1 MKGTVVKSTGSWY
14 EVRVET
20 GKMINCR
27 MKGKIRL
34 EGIKET
40 NPVAVGDFV
49 ELDEEGANG
58 VIHSILPR
66 KNHLL
71 RQAVKKSSHSHILAA
86 NIDQAM
92 LVVTLKQPRTSMG
105 FIDRF
110 IISAE
115 AYRIPQIIIFN
126 KEDLLTEEEKEE
138 TDDLVKLYQSLGIPS
153 IRISAITDT
162 TDKIRQLL
170 NGKVTL
176 MAGHSGV
183 GKSTLLNKI
192 APHLHR
198 ATGSISDFSQKG
210 THTTTFA
217 EMFSLDETTSIID
230 TPGVKEWGLVD
241 MTPQEISDYFV
252 EMREVRLNCKFSS
265 KCLHLQEPGCAVRQA
280 VEEGRISESR
290 FKSYLS
296 MVAGEDN
303 RK

>member
-1 MKGTVVKSTGSWY
+1 
-14 EVRVET
+14 
-20 GKMINCR
+20 
-27 MKGKIRL
+27 
-34 EGIKET
+34 
-40 NPVAVGDFV
+40 
-49 ELDEEGANG
+49 
-58 VIHSILPR
+58 
-66 KNHLL
+66 
-71 RQAVKKSSHSHILAA
+71 
-86 NIDQAM
+86 
-92 LVVTLKQPRTSMG
+92 
-105 FIDRF
+105 
-110 IISAE
+110 
-115 AYRIPQIIIFN
+115 PQIIIFN
-126 KEDLLTEEEKEE
+126 KEDLLTAEEKEE
-138 TDDLVKLYQSLGIPS
+138 TDDLVKLYQSLEIHS
-153 IRISAITDT
+153 IRISALTNT

-192 APHLHR
+192 APHLDR

-265 KCLHLQEPGCAVRQA
+265 KCLHLREPGCAVHQA

-290 FKSYLS
+290 FNSYLS

>member
-1 MKGTVVKSTGSWY
+1 MTGTVLKSTGSWY
-14 EVRVET
+14 EVRMENGAVR
-20 GKMINCR
+20 NCR

-40 NPVAVGDFV
+40 NPVAVGDYV
-49 ELDEEGANG
+49 EVEEEGTNG
-58 VIHSILPR
+58 VINEILSR

-86 NIDQAM
+86 NIDQAL
-92 LVVTLKQPRTSMG
+92 LVVTLKQPRTSLG

-126 KEDLLTEEEKEE
+126 KADLLSDEGKEE
-138 TDDLVKLYQSLGIPS
+138 TEELISLYRSLGIHS
-153 IRISAITDT
+153 ISLSAISDT
-162 TDKIRQLL
+162 INEIQKLL
-170 NGKVTL
+170 NGKITL

-192 APHLHR
+192 APSLHR
-198 ATGSISDFSQKG
+198 ATGTISDFSQKG

-217 EMFSLDETTSIID
+217 EMFELDPSTFIID

-252 EMREVRLNCKFSS
+252 EMREVRLGCKFGS
-265 KCLHLQEPGCAVRQA
+265 KCLHLQEPGCAIHAA
-280 VEEGRISESR
+280 VERGSISESR
-290 FKSYLS
+290 FASYVS
-296 MVAGEDN
+296 MVTGEDN

>member
-1 MKGTVVKSTGSWY
+1 MKGTVFKSTGSWY
-14 EVRVET
+14 EVGLET
-20 GKMINCR
+20 GEVINCR

-40 NPVAVGDFV
+40 NPVAVGDYV
-49 ELDEEGANG
+49 EVEKEGANG
-58 VIHSILPR
+58 VIHTILPR

-71 RQAVKKSSHSHILAA
+71 RQAVKKSSHSHIIAA

-92 LVVTLKQPRTSMG
+92 LVVTLKQPRTSVG

-115 AYRIPQIIIFN
+115 AYRIPQVIIFN
-126 KEDLLTEEEKEE
+126 KADLLNSDDQGA
-138 TDDLVKLYQSLGIPS
+138 TDELILLYRSLGIEA
-153 IRISAITDT
+153 ISLSAQNDEM
-162 TDKIRQLL
+162 DEVRHMLSGKI
-170 NGKVTL
+170 TL

-183 GKSTLLNKI
+183 GKSTLLNRI
-192 APHLHR
+192 APSLHR
-198 ATGSISDFSQKG
+198 AVGSISDFSQKG

-217 EMFSLDETTSIID
+217 EMFQLGENTFIID

-252 EMREVRLNCKFSS
+252 EMREVRIGCKFGS
-265 KCLHLQEPGCAVRQA
+265 KCLHLQEPGCAVQAA
-280 VEEGRISESR
+280 VERGSIAESR
-290 FKSYLS
+290 FDSYIS

>member
-1 MKGTVVKSTGSWY
+1 MTGTVLKSTGSWY
-14 EVRVET
+14 EVRMQNGVVR
-20 GKMINCR
+20 NCR

-40 NPVAVGDFV
+40 NPVAVGDYV
-49 ELDEEGANG
+49 EVEEEGNNG
-58 VIHSILPR
+58 VINEILPR

-92 LVVTLKQPRTSMG
+92 LVVTLKQPRTSLG

-126 KEDLLTEEEKEE
+126 KADLLSEEGKEE
-138 TDDLVKLYQSLGIPS
+138 TEVLISLYRSIGIHS
-153 IRISAITDT
+153 ISISALSDSIDEIQ
-162 TDKIRQLL
+162 KILS
-170 NGKVTL
+170 GKITL

-192 APHLHR
+192 APSLNR
-198 ATGSISDFSQKG
+198 ATGTISDFSQKG

-217 EMFSLDETTSIID
+217 EMFEVAPSTFIID

-252 EMREVRLNCKFSS
+252 EMRELRLGCKFGS
-265 KCLHLQEPGCAVRQA
+265 KCLHLQEPGCAIRAA
-280 VEEGRISESR
+280 VEIGSISESR
-290 FKSYLS
+290 FASYVS
-296 MVAGEDN
+296 MVTGEDN

>member
-1 MKGTVVKSTGSWY
+1 MRGTVVKSTGSWY
-14 EVRVET
+14 EVRMENGAVR
-20 GKMINCR
+20 NCR

-40 NPVAVGDFV
+40 NPVAVGDYV
-49 ELDEEGANG
+49 EVEEEGTNG
-58 VIHSILPR
+58 VINEILPR

-92 LVVTLKQPRTSMG
+92 LVVTLKQPRTSVG

-126 KEDLLTEEEKEE
+126 KADLLSEEGKEE
-138 TDDLVKLYQSLGIPS
+138 TEELISLYRSIGIHSISVSALSDTIDEIQKLLSG
-153 IRISAITDT
+153 
-162 TDKIRQLL
+162 KI
-170 NGKVTL
+170 TL

-192 APHLHR
+192 APSLHR
-198 ATGSISDFSQKG
+198 AIGSISEFSQKG

-217 EMFSLDETTSIID
+217 EMFELDPSTFIID

-241 MTPQEISDYFV
+241 MTQQEISDYFV
-252 EMREVRLNCKFSS
+252 EMREVRLGCKFGS
-265 KCLHLQEPGCAVRQA
+265 KCLHLQEPGCAIHAA
-280 VEEGRISESR
+280 VERGSISESR
-290 FKSYLS
+290 FASYLS
-296 MVAGEDN
+296 MVTGEDN

>member
-20 GKMINCR
+20 GQLINCR

-115 AYRIPQIIIFN
+115 AYRIPQVIIFN
-126 KEDLLTEEEKEE
+126 KEDLLTAEEKEE
-138 TDDLVKLYQSLGIPS
+138 TDDLVKLYQLLGIPS
-153 IRISAITDT
+153 IRISALTDT
-162 TDKIRQLL
+162 TDNIRQLL

-192 APHLHR
+192 APHLDR

-217 EMFSLDETTSIID
+217 EMFSLDETISIID

-290 FKSYLS
+290 FNSYLS

>member
-14 EVRVET
+14 EVRVDT
-20 GKMINCR
+20 GKTINCR

-49 ELDEEGANG
+49 ELDEEGTNG

-115 AYRIPQIIIFN
+115 AYRIPQVIIFN
-126 KEDLLTEEEKEE
+126 KEDLLSDEEKEE
-138 TDDLVKLYQSLGIPS
+138 TDELVKLYQSLGIPS
-153 IRISAITDT
+153 VRISALTDSI
-162 TDKIRQLL
+162 DKIRQLL
-170 NGKVTL
+170 NDKVTL

-192 APHLHR
+192 APHLDR

-252 EMREVRLNCKFSS
+252 EMREIRLNCKFSS
-265 KCLHLQEPGCAVRQA
+265 KCLHLQEPGCAVHQA

-290 FKSYLS
+290 FNSYLS
-296 MVAGEDN
+296 MIAGEDN

>member
-1 MKGTVVKSTGSWY
+1 MKGTVLKSTGSWY
-14 EVRVET
+14 EVSVET
-20 GKMINCR
+20 GEVINCR

-40 NPVAVGDFV
+40 NPVAVGDYV
-49 ELDEEGANG
+49 EVEKEGANG
-58 VIHSILPR
+58 VIHTILPR

-110 IISAE
+110 LISAE
-115 AYRIPQIIIFN
+115 AYRIPQIILFN
-126 KEDLLTEEEKEE
+126 KADLLSEEEKEE
-138 TDDLVKLYQSLGIPS
+138 TEELIALYRSLGIHS
-153 IRISAITDT
+153 ISLSALSDAPDEIQ
-162 TDKIRQLL
+162 QLL
-170 NGKVTL
+170 KGKITL

-192 APHLHR
+192 APSLR
-198 ATGSISDFSQKG
+198 QAVGSISDFSQKG

-217 EMFSLDETTSIID
+217 EMFQLEEATFIID

-252 EMREVRLNCKFSS
+252 EMREVRLGCKFGS
-265 KCLHLQEPGCAVRQA
+265 KCLHLQEPGCAIQAA
-280 VEEGRISESR
+280 VERGSIAESR
-290 FKSYLS
+290 FASYIS

>member
-1 MKGTVVKSTGSWY
+1 MKGTVLKSTGSWY
-14 EVRVET
+14 DVRIET
-20 GKMINCR
+20 GTIMRCR
-27 MKGKIRL
+27 IKGKIRL
-34 EGIKET
+34 DDIKET
-40 NPVAVGDFV
+40 NPVAVGDYV
-49 ELDEEGANG
+49 EVEEEGVNG
-58 VIHSILPR
+58 VIHELLPR

-92 LVVTLKQPRTSMG
+92 LVVTLKQPRTSLG

-126 KEDLLTEEEKEE
+126 KADLLSEEGKEE
-138 TDDLVKLYQSLGIPS
+138 TEELISLYRPLGIHS
-153 IRISAITDT
+153 ISLSALSDNMDEIQ
-162 TDKIRQLL
+162 KLL
-170 NGKVTL
+170 NGKITL

-192 APHLHR
+192 SPTLDR

-217 EMFSLDETTSIID
+217 EMFALDETTSIID

-252 EMREVRLNCKFSS
+252 EMREVRLGCKFGS
-265 KCLHLQEPGCAVRQA
+265 KCLHLQEPGCAIHAA
-280 VEEGRISESR
+280 VERGSISESR
-290 FKSYLS
+290 FASYIS
-296 MVAGEDN
+296 MVTGEDN

>member
-1 MKGTVVKSTGSWY
+1 MKGTVLKSTGSWY
-14 EVRVET
+14 EVGFET
-20 GKMINCR
+20 GRVINCR

-40 NPVAVGDFV
+40 NPVAVGDYV
-49 ELDEEGANG
+49 EVEKEGENG
-58 VIHSILPR
+58 VIHAILPR
-66 KNHLL
+66 RNHLL

-92 LVVTLKQPRTSMG
+92 LVVTLKQPRTSKG

-110 IISAE
+110 LISAE
-115 AYRIPQIIIFN
+115 AYRIPQIILFN
-126 KEDLLTEEEKEE
+126 KADLLSEEEKEE
-138 TDDLVKLYQSLGIPS
+138 TEELIALYRSLGIHS
-153 IRISAITDT
+153 VSLSALGHALDEIQ
-162 TDKIRQLL
+162 QLL
-170 NGKVTL
+170 KGKITL

-192 APHLHR
+192 APSLR
-198 ATGSISDFSQKG
+198 QAVGSISDFSQKG

-217 EMFSLDETTSIID
+217 EMFQLDEVTFIID

-252 EMREVRLNCKFSS
+252 EMREVRLGCKFGS
-265 KCLHLQEPGCAVRQA
+265 KCLHLQEPGCAIQAA
-280 VEEGRISESR
+280 VERGSVAESR
-290 FKSYLS
+290 FASYIS

>member
-20 GKMINCR
+20 GQLINCR

-115 AYRIPQIIIFN
+115 AYRIPQVIIFN
-126 KEDLLTEEEKEE
+126 KEDLLTAEEKEE

-153 IRISAITDT
+153 IRISALTDT
-162 TDKIRQLL
+162 TDNIRQLL

-192 APHLHR
+192 APHLDR

-217 EMFSLDETTSIID
+217 EMFSLDETISIID

-290 FKSYLS
+290 FNSYLS